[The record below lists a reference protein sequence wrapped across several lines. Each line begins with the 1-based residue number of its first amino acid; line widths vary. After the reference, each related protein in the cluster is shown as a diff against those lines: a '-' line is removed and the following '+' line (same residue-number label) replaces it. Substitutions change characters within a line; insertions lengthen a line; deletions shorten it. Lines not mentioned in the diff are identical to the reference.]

1 MGLIELYRRRLIPD
15 QNIALRDDEI
25 VYYDDNIL
33 VTRWKTLKPKKG
45 FDHGSSCYFLG
56 SGIKLNKFYKPDGEL
71 LYWYCDIVDYDF
83 DKESN
88 KLTVTDLLADVIVH
102 PDGRLQV
109 IDLDELS
116 DATRQHLITECQTC
130 SALDRL
136 DFLLKCIYSGDFNEM
151 KETLNKYEKL

>member
-1 MGLIELYRRRLIPD
+1 MGQIELYRKRLIPD

-25 VYYDDNIL
+25 VYVDDNIL
-33 VTRWKTLKPKKG
+33 VTRWKTLKPKKD

-56 SGIKLNKFYKPDGEL
+56 SGIKLNKFYRPTGDL

-83 DKESN
+83 DREAN

-102 PDGRLQV
+102 PDERLQV

-116 DATRQHLITECQTC
+116 DAGRQHLITQSQLCN
-130 SALDRL
+130 ALDRL
-136 DFLLKCIYSGDFNEM
+136 DFLLKCIYSFDFDEM
-151 KETLNKYEKL
+151 KETLNNYEKL

>member
-56 SGIKLNKFYKPDGEL
+56 SGIKLNKFYKPSGEL
-71 LYWYCDIVDYDF
+71 LYWYCDIVDYEF
-83 DKESN
+83 DKKAN
-88 KLTVTDLLADVIVH
+88 TLTVTDLLADVIVH
-102 PDGRLQV
+102 PDERLQV

-116 DATRQHLITECQTC
+116 AAGRQSLITQSQLCN
-130 SALDRL
+130 ALDRL
-136 DFLLKCIYSGDFNEM
+136 DFLLKCIYSGDFKEM
-151 KETLNKYEKL
+151 QETLNRYEKQ